1 MDAWE
6 GKMTE
11 PKWNVEKIHKEVYDA
26 RTKLFVIFKV
36 LETGSINFK
45 EHPEWALIVRPLL
58 KEISEFSGKI
68 EGLIGD
74 QESMVV
80 EIESTEPQ

>member
-1 MDAWE
+1 
-6 GKMTE
+6 MTE

-36 LETGSINFK
+36 LETGSIDFK
-45 EHPEWALIVRPLL
+45 EHAEWALVVRPLL

-68 EGLIGD
+68 EGLLGD

-80 EIESTEPQ
+80 ETESTETH

>member
-1 MDAWE
+1 
-6 GKMTE
+6 
-11 PKWNVEKIHKEVYDA
+11 VEKIHKEVYDA

-68 EGLIGD
+68 EGLLGD
-74 QESMVV
+74 EESMVV
-80 EIESTEPQ
+80 EIESTETQ